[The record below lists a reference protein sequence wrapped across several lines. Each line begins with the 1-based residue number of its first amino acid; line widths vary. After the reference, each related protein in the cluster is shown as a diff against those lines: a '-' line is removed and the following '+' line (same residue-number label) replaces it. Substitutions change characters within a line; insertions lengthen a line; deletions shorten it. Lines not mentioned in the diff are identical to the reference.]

1 MRWGSFVAI
10 TLAFLAMAPCAAH
23 SENTHRCGLLQATAL
38 PMHFDSYGR
47 PVILVS
53 IEGKDESMVVD
64 TGGVYSM
71 VTDKAAKELGLR
83 IDQVD
88 PGTFYTVQTGQTI
101 STKAIAHDFAVG
113 RIKLIRPQFLVPQAD
128 RVDATIVGILAP
140 DVMRRFDVEFDFA
153 GGKFNVFSQDH
164 CAGKVVYWAA
174 DYAVLPFRMNDV
186 VQDEGGQDEG
196 FHIVVDATL
205 DGKAVKVLVDT
216 GSDVSYMTIKVAH
229 DLFGLDAAA
238 LTRPNKGK
246 DESEAVYTYPF
257 KALDLQGVSVQNPK
271 IVVEPDKLGDPD
283 APELT
288 VGMTVLKKLHLYIAY
303 GEKKLYMT
311 GTDTSTQ

>member
-1 MRWGSFVAI
+1 
-10 TLAFLAMAPCAAH
+10 
-23 SENTHRCGLLQATAL
+23 
-38 PMHFDSYGR
+38 MHFDNYGR
-47 PVILVS
+47 PVVPVS
-53 IEGKDESMVVD
+53 IESRDESMVVD
-64 TGGVYSM
+64 TGGIYSM
-71 VTDKAAKELGLR
+71 VTDAAAKELDLR

-113 RIKLIRPQFLVPQAD
+113 RIKLTRPQFLVLRAD
-128 RVDATIVGILAP
+128 RVDETIAGILAP

-164 CAGKVVYWAA
+164 CAGRVVYWAA
-174 DYAVLPFRMNDV
+174 DYAVLPFKMNDV
-186 VQDEGGQDEG
+186 LRDEGAQEEG

-205 DGKAVKVLVDT
+205 DGKIVRVLVDT

-229 DLFGLDAAA
+229 DLFGLDEAA
-238 LTRPNKGK
+238 LTRLDKGK
-246 DESEAVYTYPF
+246 DESEAIYTYPF

-303 GEKKLYMT
+303 GEKKLYVT
-311 GTDTSTQ
+311 GADASVQ